1 MVIIL
6 YYLNMVNNIFLE
18 SFFAMAEK
26 DLCDSMYRLDDFLS
40 RVDHEMNGVCFLKF
54 FFQGLIYV

>member
-1 MVIIL
+1 MVNHIV
-6 YYLNMVNNIFLE
+6 LNMVNNIFLE

-40 RVDHEMNGVCFLKF
+40 RVDHEMNGVCFLELL
-54 FFQGLIYV
+54 FQEFIYV